1 MKSFPPDS
9 VISTEFIIPEFI
21 PRKSKGYFPPGKF
34 KGNQLQDY
42 PQDLLEVSREL
53 MAHVAERGQSVS
65 F

>member
-1 MKSFPPDS
+1 MKSFPLDS
-9 VISTEFIIPEFI
+9 VISTEFFI

-53 MAHVAERGQSVS
+53 MAHVTERGQSVS
-65 F
+65 S